1 MSPERTAMSE
11 KKNWRPM
18 VEVGRDW
25 AGNSLVF
32 ATKEEAEANAR
43 WLMSRWISVTDT
55 RADPTDKPVNYR
67 WIHNK
72 MIRVEQE
79 VKQ

>member
-1 MSPERTAMSE
+1 MSE

-25 AGNSLVF
+25 AGSSLVF
-32 ATKEEAEANAR
+32 ATKEEAEAK
-43 WLMSRWISVTDT
+43 SVTDT

-67 WIHNK
+67 WIDNK
-72 MIRVEQE
+72 MIRIEQHCLE
-79 VKQ
+79 RGHDH

>member
-25 AGNSLVF
+25 AGISLVF

-43 WLMSRWISVTDT
+43 WLMSPKSGSMRYEHIFCGWSK
-55 RADPTDKPVNYR
+55 RLKPNESSR
-67 WIHNK
+67 TFICSA
-72 MIRVEQE
+72 
-79 VKQ
+79 

>member
-1 MSPERTAMSE
+1 MSE

-32 ATKEEAEANAR
+32 ATKEEAEANA
-43 WLMSRWISVTDT
+43 L
-55 RADPTDKPVNYR
+55 ADVALDIGDRHSCRSNR
-67 WIHNK
+67 
-72 MIRVEQE
+72 
-79 VKQ
+79 